1 MGLNCSRSGGLLLVA
16 LLLLGCQALLIG
28 KARSADRVELSGL
41 QSQFAP
47 TITDKPPEELGKAI
61 GFAAGLEQ
69 GSELSFQR
77 KTSSSSNIDHL
88 HYEQLYKGV
97 PVWGERITISRN
109 KSNEI
114 VRYSG
119 AIMRGL
125 SFDVPDNKAAVT
137 PQAALERAKS
147 VVSQGANFAPS
158 QLKSENDNVR
168 LVVYVRPSDK
178 KAFLSYEVSFFA
190 VPAAKAAKPSRPFL
204 IIDAKTGDVL
214 YRYEGLTNEKGTG
227 PGGNER
233 TGKYFYGKGKLPALD
248 VESTG
253 AKCRMST
260 KDIATIN
267 FNNQVAA
274 PETPF
279 EFKCSENT
287 YHETNGGYAPLNDAH
302 YFATIAVKMYRDWYG
317 TSPLEGKVLLR
328 VHYGENYENAF
339 WNGQCLTFG
348 DGADSYYPLVSLDI
362 MAHELSHGFT
372 EQHSNLI
379 YAGESGAMNEA
390 FSDMAAEAAKSYAAN
405 GKQTDFRIGTSI
417 MKGTED
423 KSLRYLCDP
432 RRDGQSIDNVS
443 DYKPELDVH
452 LASGVYNKAFCQ
464 LAKTAGWDVRK
475 TFGVFLAANR
485 DYWAPNSTFVSGAR
499 DVVHAAQDAGY
510 PVEDVK
516 AAFKS
521 VGIVLDASATP
532 TPAPKAIEPQVSS
545 LKSAKPQASLKASE
559 AKPASAQQAAIK
571 EAAPVKEAHEQSG
584 IVGDWAMPDS
594 GDVLTIKDG
603 GRWFHPKHGLAR
615 IREGNDAADL
625 KIYYANANA
634 QCSYRI
640 SFGEQGKTL
649 TLTAADPTQDP
660 DFCPA
665 GTLRSVGRNQ

>member
-1 MGLNCSRSGGLLLVA
+1 MDLKCSRSGRFLPIALFLLA
-16 LLLLGCQALLIG
+16 GQAAFTG
-28 KARSADRVELSGL
+28 EVYSADRVELSGL

-61 GFAAGLEQ
+61 GFAAGLDQ
-69 GSELSFQR
+69 GSELSFQQ

-88 HYEQLYKGV
+88 HYEQLYRGV

-119 AIMRGL
+119 AILRGL
-125 SFDVPDNKAAVT
+125 SFDVPDNKAALT
-137 PQAALERAKS
+137 PQAALDRAKS

-178 KAFLSYEVSFFA
+178 KAFLGYEVSFFA
-190 VPAAKAAKPSRPFL
+190 VPVSKTAKPSRPFF

-233 TGKYFYGKGKLPALD
+233 TGKYFYGKGNLPALD
-248 VESTG
+248 VESSG
-253 AKCRMST
+253 AKCRMAT
-260 KDIATIN
+260 KDVTTIN

-287 YHETNGGYAPLNDAH
+287 YRESNGGYAPLNDAH
-302 YFATIAVKMYRDWYG
+302 YFATITVKMYRDWFG
-317 TSPLEGKVLLR
+317 TDPLQGKVLLR

-339 WNGQCLTFG
+339 WNGKCLTFG
-348 DGADSYYPLVSLDI
+348 DGADSFYPLVSLDI
-362 MAHELSHGFT
+362 VAHELSHGFT

-379 YAGESGAMNEA
+379 YAGESGAINEA
-390 FSDMAAEAAKSYAAN
+390 FSDMAAEAAKSYAAK
-405 GKQTDFRIGTSI
+405 GAQTDFRIGTNI
-417 MKGTED
+417 VKGAGD
-423 KSLRYLCDP
+423 KSLRYLCEP

-452 LASGVYNKAFCQ
+452 LASGVYNKVFCV
-464 LAKTAGWDVRK
+464 LAKTGGWDVRK

-485 DYWAPNSTFVSGAR
+485 DYWAPGATFVSGAR

-521 VGIVLDASATP
+521 AGIVLDESAA
-532 TPAPKAIEPQVSS
+532 PAPASKAIPQVSS
-545 LKSAKPQASLKASE
+545 LKSDTSQASLKARE
-559 AKPASAQQAAIK
+559 ANPASSQQAAIK
-571 EAAPVKEAHEQSG
+571 DAAPVKEAQEQSV
-584 IVGDWAMPDS
+584 IVGDWAIPDS
-594 GDVLTIKDG
+594 GQVLTIKDG

-615 IREGNDAADL
+615 IREGNSAADL

-640 SFGEQGKTL
+640 SFGDDGKTL
-649 TLTAADPTQDP
+649 NLTAADPTQDP

-665 GTLRSVGRNQ
+665 GALRSLGRNQ